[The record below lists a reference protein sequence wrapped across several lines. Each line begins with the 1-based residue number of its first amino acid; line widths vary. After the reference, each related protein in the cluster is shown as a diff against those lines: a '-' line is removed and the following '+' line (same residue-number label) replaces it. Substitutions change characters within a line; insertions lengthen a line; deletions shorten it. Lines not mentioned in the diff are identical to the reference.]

1 VLPLCLRGRRTFA
14 MLKANV
20 LDRERIMSR
29 QVYLHHYP
37 ASLFSEKIRVMLGYL
52 GVPWYSV
59 ETSPIM
65 PRPLL
70 MPLTGGYRK
79 TPNLQI
85 GANVYSDTAAI
96 TTGLVR
102 HTGDTTLYAPGFG
115 AHRVAQW
122 ADSTLFQVTVAMNFR
137 PEALGAAMSRLSP
150 EEAAA
155 FQADRAELSG
165 GAPIVGIPPEA
176 ALVSFQAYL
185 SQLERSLQ
193 MPFLFGST
201 PSIADFSVYHCLWFV
216 AQNTVNAASLDPWHG
231 VREWMERMKAF
242 GHGQVTEA
250 TGEDALAHA
259 LSSEP
264 ELPVVKPFAINGLEP
279 GASVTVAPT
288 DYGRIPVAGR
298 LAAVSSEEIII
309 ARETPETGALL
320 NHFPTIGFQI
330 SPA

>member
-1 VLPLCLRGRRTFA
+1 
-14 MLKANV
+14 
-20 LDRERIMSR
+20 MSP

-52 GVPWYSV
+52 GVPWHSV
-59 ETSPIM
+59 ETSSIM

-85 GANVYSDTAAI
+85 GANVYCDTAAI
-96 TTGLVR
+96 TTGLIR
-102 HTGDTTLYAPGFG
+102 LTGDTTLYAPGFV

-122 ADSTLFQVTVAMNFR
+122 ADSALFQVTVAMNFR
-137 PEALGAAMSRLSP
+137 PAAIGAAMSRLSAD
-150 EEAAA
+150 EVAA
-155 FQADRAELSG
+155 FQADRAQLSQ

-176 ALVSFQAYL
+176 ALSSFQAYL
-185 SQLERSLQ
+185 SQLERTLD
-193 MPFLFGST
+193 MPFLFGSS

-216 AQNTVNAASLDPWHG
+216 AQNGVNAAYLEPWG
-231 VREWMERMKAF
+231 RVREWMARMKAF

-259 LSSEP
+259 RS
-264 ELPVVKPFAINGLEP
+264 LEP
-279 GASVTVAPT
+279 VLPEVAPLTVEGIGIGAEVTVAAT
-288 DYGRIPVAGR
+288 DYGRNPIAGR

-309 ARETPETGALL
+309 ARSSPETGPLL
-320 NHFPTIGFQI
+320 NHFPTIGFLI